1 MRRPGNLMTVQH
13 RLDHTSIVR
22 PDGPLHASLGRQL
35 RRRVHTL
42 LCSGTQRLVLDLSR
56 VTGIDAAGIGE
67 LIRAYN
73 LTIEANSA
81 LRVTQVPA
89 RIRDLLVRVGL
100 FDLLSDDRESLSEEG
115 DALPATVRKS

>member
-1 MRRPGNLMTVQH
+1 MTVQH
-13 RLDHTSIVR
+13 RLDDTTIVR
-22 PDGPLHASLGRQL
+22 LDGPLHASLGRQL

-56 VTGIDAAGIGE
+56 VTDIDAAGIGE

-73 LTIEANSA
+73 LTIAANGT
-81 LRVTQVPA
+81 LRVTQASA

-100 FDLLSDDRESLSEEG
+100 FDLLSDDRESLSEEE
-115 DALPATVRKS
+115 DAVPTTVRKG